1 MVGLRKEMNPS
12 SLEEVTAMP
21 AASSSVPAEPAR
33 PGEARAESRFHY
45 IWACI
50 RRDKFLYLLAL
61 PGIVYFLLFRYV
73 PMWGVLISFQ
83 QYSPYQGFWKS
94 PWVGFEHFQRFF
106 SNPDFFM
113 LFRNTMA
120 INLLSLVF
128 FFPLP
133 ILLSVMLNEVRQ
145 AAYKKIV
152 QSIVYLPHF
161 LSWVIIVG
169 ISFLLLS
176 AGDGLINNIL
186 VALGMEKIDFL
197 TDKRYF
203 WGLLTLQSIWKDAG
217 WGTIIFL
224 ASMAGIDPQLYE
236 AAKIDGAG
244 RFRQIWHVT
253 LPGIRSVIVILL
265 ILRIGHIMDV
275 GFEQV
280 FLMMNGAVSDVAD
293 VFDTYV
299 YRLGVKQGQFS
310 FSTAVGL
317 FKSVVGLLLVI
328 GANRLAKKFGE
339 DGVY

>member
-1 MVGLRKEMNPS
+1 MSVTS
-12 SLEEVTAMP
+12 SPL
-21 AASSSVPAEPAR
+21 SVSTSTSTKR
-33 PGEARAESRFHY
+33 SR
-45 IWACI
+45 IWAGVK
-50 RRDKFLYLLAL
+50 RDKFLYLIAL
-61 PGIVYFLLFRYV
+61 PGILYFLIFKYV
-73 PMWGVLISFQ
+73 PMWGVLIAFQ
-83 QYSPYQGFWKS
+83 DYSPYMGFWESK
-94 PWVGFEHFQRFF
+94 WVGLDHFQRFF
-106 SNPDFFM
+106 SNPEFLQ

-120 INLLSLVF
+120 INLLNLVF

-133 ILLSVMLNEVRQ
+133 ILLSLMLNEVRLS
-145 AAYKKIV
+145 AYKKLL

-176 AGDGLINNIL
+176 QGDGVINKIL
-186 VALGMEKIDFL
+186 VEMGFQKIDFL
-197 TDKRYF
+197 TDKNYF
-203 WGLLTLQSIWKDAG
+203 WGILTVQSIWKEAG
-217 WGTIIFL
+217 WGTVIFL
-224 ASMAGIDPQLYE
+224 AAMAGIDPQQYE
-236 AAKIDGAG
+236 AATIDGAG
-244 RFRQIWHVT
+244 RMRQMWHIT
-253 LPGIRSVIVILL
+253 LPGIRSVIIVLL

-280 FLMMNGAVSDVAD
+280 FLMMNGAVSEVAD